1 MCLIWKKL
9 KSYSRRRFKII
20 DKDNILQSKKIISGI
35 YYIRNTLNNKLY
47 IGSSKNISNRIK
59 HHSWQLNSNRHHNK
73 HLQKSWNKYG
83 EDNFEFGIIEIVDNI
98 EELFDAEQAWMD
110 YFESYNDKKG
120 YNISA
125 YAECPCGYP
134 VSDETR
140 EKLRQWHLGR
150 KISEETRRKYSEIR
164 RGEDNHFYGKHHTKE
179 AREKIRQ
186 WHLGRK
192 MSPELA
198 KKVASNLP
206 HNKWSQEYIELFR
219 SQKQGEKSPTSKLK
233 EKDVI
238 NILKMIKDGKEYSDI
253 RKIYDV
259 SNTEISRIRHRKRWA
274 HLYEQYPELYT

>member
-150 KISEETRRKYSEIR
+150 K
-164 RGEDNHFYGKHHTKE
+164 
-179 AREKIRQ
+179 
-186 WHLGRK
+186 